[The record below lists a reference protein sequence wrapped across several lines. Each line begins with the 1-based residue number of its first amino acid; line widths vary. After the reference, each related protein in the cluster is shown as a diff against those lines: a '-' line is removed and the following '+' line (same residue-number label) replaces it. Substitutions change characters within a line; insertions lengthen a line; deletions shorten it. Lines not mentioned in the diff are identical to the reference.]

1 MNSLTHTDAY
11 IPRKQALSWVYG
23 VFDAGSRRWLK
34 IASFEF
40 CYWKLYS
47 PKYMKTSKPF
57 WQKKNTIS
65 KTIEQKAWAAPIAAG
80 LDAGVAKTAF
90 LWIINFLSSHHRPK
104 CKGRPEEGKEVLVK
118 FDGHLIYA
126 NRMREMKLGKGKS
139 KQTKIKIW
147 NRKLA
152 LLSQTA
158 RLNCKTNKRLRPS
171 FFVKSRLYFY

>member
-1 MNSLTHTDAY
+1 MA
-11 IPRKQALSWVYG
+11 
-23 VFDAGSRRWLK
+23 
-34 IASFEF
+34 E
-40 CYWKLYS
+40 
-47 PKYMKTSKPF
+47 
-57 WQKKNTIS
+57 KNTIS
-65 KTIEQKAWAAPIAAG
+65 KTIEQKAWPVPPAAG
-80 LDAGVAKTAF
+80 LGTGVAKTAF

-152 LLSQTA
+152 LLRQSVKAKLRFRLKHYFKISIVFWNSINLLLILWWKKFLLRTNTCTTA
-158 RLNCKTNKRLRPS
+158 FWYEAKLE
-171 FFVKSRLYFY
+171 LYI